1 MEENPKTNPQWDIN
15 TTHPQF
21 HDTLIENLAG
31 ITDPELGY
39 SILQLGLVRNI
50 SIENETAHV
59 LMILTTP
66 YCPYGPNM
74 LESTRAKVEEVLGL
88 KTELEYGQETW
99 MPAMMDKDIMDDD
112 WGLLP

>member
-1 MEENPKTNPQWDIN
+1 MEENPMTNPQWDID

-21 HDTLIENLAG
+21 HDALIENLAG

-39 SILQLGLVRNI
+39 SILELGLVRNI

-59 LMILTTP
+59 VMILTTP
-66 YCPYGPNM
+66 FCPYGPHM
-74 LESTRAKVEEVLGL
+74 LESTRAKVEQVLVL
-88 KTELEYGQETW
+88 KTELESGQETW
-99 MPAMMDKDIMDDD
+99 TPALMDKDLMDEE